1 MPPEPASVTTPVPVV
16 TPEPEPE
23 PAPEPLKL
31 LTFNVCGGLC
41 QTGFSLNTWTS
52 ILLRQIEGAD
62 AVFLQE
68 VCGKQFDALRAR
80 LAGSYHAEYVV
91 TVRENRSCK
100 RNWGD
105 HRFGIAV
112 FVKGPVIDRA
122 VWALPNP
129 RHDEPRAL
137 LCVDAVLTYRPTRL
151 CTTHVDY
158 KGHNR
163 EMHVNYIDAVIRGWT
178 GPLIIGGDLNLSPGT
193 APIRNL
199 YRRFH
204 EIDPMARV
212 TFPEQDLKIDYIL
225 LSGHFTHRTA
235 SGGGWLPWLSD
246 HRILRG
252 TATRADF

>member
-1 MPPEPASVTTPVPVV
+1 MPVPEPA
-16 TPEPEPE
+16 
-23 PAPEPLKL
+23 AEPLKL

-41 QTGFSLNTWTS
+41 ETDFSLGTWTS
-52 ILLRQIEGAD
+52 ILQRQINRAD

-68 VCGKQFDALRAR
+68 LCGKQYDALRAR
-80 LAGSYHAEYVV
+80 LSEYHSDYVV
-91 TVRENRSCK
+91 TVRDNKSCA

-105 HRFGIAV
+105 HRFGIAI
-112 FVKGPVIDRA
+112 FVKGPTTARA
-122 VWALPNP
+122 VWPLPNP
-129 RHDEPRAL
+129 HRDEQRAL
-137 LCVDAVLTYRPTRL
+137 LCVDAILAARSTRL

-163 EMHVNYIDAVIRGWT
+163 EMHVNYIDTIIRGWT
-178 GPLIIGGDLNLSPGT
+178 GPLVIGGDLNLSPGT

-204 EIDPMARV
+204 EIDPIARV

-225 LSGHFTHRTA
+225 LSSHFTNRTA

-252 TATRADF
+252 SATPQPFDPAATGR